1 MADEVIDPMVPVEK
15 TSEEIE
21 ELSNEGVPVI
31 NPGDIITSGEPES
44 EYEPKKR
51 GRPKGSRNAYKTVAA
66 KKEAALDLTQV
77 LYSTH
82 LMLSALLKID
92 ELKIEREE
100 AKELSD
106 AVVRVNDLY
115 GGIVIPVKALA
126 WINLGIVGVKVY
138 GPRVAAHTI
147 RTGKKKQTKSE
158 VVTPL
163 VFNSHQANIP
173 N

>member
-1 MADEVIDPMVPVEK
+1 MADEVVDPIVPVEK

-51 GRPKGSRNAYKTVAA
+51 GRPKGNKNAYKTIAA
-66 KKEAALDLTQV
+66 KKDAALDLTQV

-82 LMLSALLKID
+82 LMLSTLMKIE
-92 ELKIEREE
+92 ELKLEQGE

-106 AVVRVNDLY
+106 AIVRVNDLY
-115 GGIVIPVKALA
+115 GGLVIPEKVLA
-126 WINLGIVGVKVY
+126 WINLGIVGIKVY
-138 GPRVAAHTI
+138 GTRITAHTI
-147 RTGKKKQTKSE
+147 RTGKKKQVST
-158 VVTPL
+158 VVDAPL
-163 VFNSHQANIP
+163 IFNPHKANIQ